1 MRPPA
6 ENTSANRSRSG
17 FRRLCLKGK
26 RMQSAAHV
34 SAQGLIDQLMLLNSC
49 FAFEGGRNH
58 RCGVVIAIAREILDH
73 YFGVRQSL
81 LD

>member
-6 ENTSANRSRSG
+6 EITSANYSRSG
-17 FRRLCLKGK
+17 FRRLRLKCK

-34 SAQGLIDQLMLLNSC
+34 SAQSLIDQLMLLNSC
-49 FAFEGGRNH
+49 FALEGGRDH
-58 RCGVVIAIAREILDH
+58 RCGVVIAIAREILDR